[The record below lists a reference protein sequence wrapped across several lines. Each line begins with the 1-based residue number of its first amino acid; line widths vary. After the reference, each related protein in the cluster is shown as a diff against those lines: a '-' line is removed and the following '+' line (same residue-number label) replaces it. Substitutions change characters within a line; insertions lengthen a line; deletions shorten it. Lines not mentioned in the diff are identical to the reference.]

1 MDCQG
6 LASEV
11 PIAMIRQRTRVD
23 FNEVILDCYFGQMNK
38 RSDERHQIKEPYI
51 HQFKVV
57 YIHRQ
62 RKEALVI
69 STEQKFLL

>member
-11 PIAMIRQRTRVD
+11 PIDMIRQRTRYD

-38 RSDERHQIKEPYI
+38 RSEERHL
-51 HQFKVV
+51 FKVV
-57 YIHRQ
+57 YIHLP
-62 RKEALVI
+62 RKGILVA
-69 STEQKFLL
+69 SRNSRFERRLREKNW

>member
-11 PIAMIRQRTRVD
+11 PIAMIRQRTRDD

-38 RSDERHQIKEPYI
+38 RSEERHIIQSGLYTLPNVKEL
-51 HQFKVV
+51 K
-57 YIHRQ
+57 
-62 RKEALVI
+62 
-69 STEQKFLL
+69 

>member
-11 PIAMIRQRTRVD
+11 PIAMIRQRTRDD

-38 RSDERHQIKEPYI
+38 RSDERHQMKEPYI
-51 HQFKVV
+51 HFHWREVLAESR
-57 YIHRQ
+57 IL
-62 RKEALVI
+62 A
-69 STEQKFLL
+69 